1 MLSSALANR
10 LKRKVTIHHRSESGI
25 FDDYGTDIPQT
36 LETEVM
42 GELQQ
47 RSRDEEESAIART
60 NWVLFLPGDTLI
72 DTNDVVLIDGEAFEV
87 IGDPWH
93 AFNPRTGVM
102 EHVETSLRR
111 TSGEE
116 TRPA

>member
-1 MLSSALANR
+1 
-10 LKRKVTIHHRSESGI
+10 
-25 FDDYGTDIPQT
+25 
-36 LETEVM
+36 M

-47 RSRDEEESAIART
+47 RSREEEEAAISRT
-60 NWVLFLPGDTLI
+60 NWVLFLPGDTPS
-72 DTNDVVLIDGEAFEV
+72 TPMMSSLIDGEAFEV

-93 AFNPRTGVM
+93 AFNPRTGEI

-116 TRPA
+116 PRAA

>member
-10 LKRKVTIHHRSESGI
+10 LKRKVTIQHRSESGI
-25 FDDYGTDIPQT
+25 FDAYGSDIPT
-36 LETEVM
+36 KGDYETV

-47 RSRDEEESAIART
+47 RSREEEESAISRT
-60 NWVLFLPGDTLI
+60 NWVLFLPGDTPI
-72 DTNDVVLIDGEAFEV
+72 DTNDVVIIDGETFEV

-116 TRPA
+116 PKEA

>member
-25 FDDYGTDIPQT
+25 FDDYGTDIP
-36 LETEVM
+36 ETGVFETV

-47 RSRDEEESAIART
+47 RSRDEEESAISRT
-60 NWVLFLPGDTLI
+60 NWVLFLPGDTPI
-72 DTNDVVLIDGEAFEV
+72 DTNDVIIIDGEEFEV
-87 IGDPWH
+87 VGDPWH

-116 TRPA
+116 PNTA